1 MEKLKD
7 ILVNNRKIED
17 NLLKNVVIFNVKDI
31 MSRNAHLSIED
42 IMNVGIVEDGSV
54 QFRVPTKIKDR
65 QILYLLA
72 YLMWFW
78 DITKE
83 DLERIK
89 KKL

>member
-83 DLERIK
+83 DLE
-89 KKL
+89 